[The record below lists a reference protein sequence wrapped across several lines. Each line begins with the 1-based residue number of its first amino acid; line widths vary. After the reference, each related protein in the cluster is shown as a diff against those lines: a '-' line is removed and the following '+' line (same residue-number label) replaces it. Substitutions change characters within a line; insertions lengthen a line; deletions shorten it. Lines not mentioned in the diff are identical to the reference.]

1 MSTSFQSNAFL
12 DDNIQV
18 KQLKKSFI
26 WFILVQINTQNVHGT
41 ETKLGGG
48 GRQIKHYTVISG
60 IQLQEI
66 TKVERGIFL
75 KFIYPPA
82 PNQERAI
89 YHFPLQPL
97 IYDICFCF

>member
-66 TKVERGIFL
+66 TKVEIHL
-75 KFIYPPA
+75 PTCSKS
-82 PNQERAI
+82 RAS
-89 YHFPLQPL
+89 HLSFPSSAT
-97 IYDICFCF
+97 DI